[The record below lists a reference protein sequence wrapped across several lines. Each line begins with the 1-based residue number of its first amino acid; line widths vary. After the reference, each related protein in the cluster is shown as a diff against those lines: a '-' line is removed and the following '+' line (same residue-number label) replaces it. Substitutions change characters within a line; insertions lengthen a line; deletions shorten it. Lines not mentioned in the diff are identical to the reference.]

1 MPWQFKLFPWSSQNH
16 DQVAMI
22 NQALWSYKILLA
34 LLRISF
40 VFSVIY
46 ILIFFIL
53 ILFGL
58 FLFRRRTRYIIEIVL
73 ALLLLHRLSIVLV
86 VKVRIP
92 FIAIL
97 KYVGISESIIILF
110 IVLVLCSITTVLHI

>member
-1 MPWQFKLFPWSSQNH
+1 
-16 DQVAMI
+16 MI

-34 LLRISF
+34 LLTIPF

-46 ILIFFIL
+46 IFIFVIP
-53 ILFGL
+53 ILFGV

-73 ALLLLHRLSIVLV
+73 ALLLLHRLCIVLV
-86 VKVRIP
+86 VKVCIP